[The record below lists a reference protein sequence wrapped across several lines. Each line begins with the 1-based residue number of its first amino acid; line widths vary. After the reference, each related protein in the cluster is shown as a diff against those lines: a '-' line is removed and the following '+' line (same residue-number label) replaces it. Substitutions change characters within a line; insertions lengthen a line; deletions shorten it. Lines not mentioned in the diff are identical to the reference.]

1 MNQPFQLQK
10 NKITVLMNFSNIFFH
25 TYLDNLDK
33 FTNKFEFLVLNTFEF
48 KQLHSFIN
56 F

>member
-10 NKITVLMNFSNIFFH
+10 NKIIVLMSLSNIFFH

-33 FTNKFEFLVLNTFEF
+33 FRNKFEFLVLKHF
-48 KQLHSFIN
+48 
-56 F
+56 